1 MHFSVK
7 EDIIQLTEKWDGER
21 FPDGRPRVSDEDL
34 EEIRHLTL
42 EEVWQPMFMK
52 GYLNQ
57 FEEKLK
63 RLHEDKTK
71 LVGRAVT
78 CSFMPARPDLEETV
92 KKIGASEGRKGTCN
106 QWVIDTLVEGDVVVA
121 DMYDKI
127 YEGTF
132 VGGNLSTAIK
142 NRTKTGGAVVWG
154 GIRDLEQIEG
164 IEGLQVYYRGVDPT
178 PIKDFVM
185 TSFNSMTKIGGAV
198 CLPGDVVFGYGGGVI
213 FIPSHMVKEVI
224 EFAKKMHVKDIFGFE
239 MIKLGVYTTADIDID
254 VWPTEMMNRL
264 VAFIKEDERGEQYET
279 LTGAKSLRQQKQ
291 KRSDAYGRYIK
302 NCG

>member
-78 CSFMPARPDLEETV
+78 CSFMPARPDLEEAV

-213 FIPSHMVKEVI
+213 FIPSHLVKEVI
-224 EFAKKMHVKDIFGFE
+224 EFARKMHVKDIFGFE

-264 VAFIKEDERGEQYET
+264 VAFIKEDERGEQYRNLDWSKEF
-279 LTGAKSLRQQKQ
+279 AAAEAEEK
-291 KRSDAYGRYIK
+291 
-302 NCG
+302 

>member
-78 CSFMPARPDLEETV
+78 CSFMPARPELEEAV

-224 EFAKKMHVKDIFGFE
+224 EFARKMHVKDIFGFE

-264 VAFIKEDERGEQYET
+264 VAFIKEDERGEQYRNLDWSKEF
-279 LTGAKSLRQQKQ
+279 AAAEAEEK
-291 KRSDAYGRYIK
+291 
-302 NCG
+302 

>member
-52 GYLNQ
+52 GYLTQ

-78 CSFMPARPDLEETV
+78 CSFMPARPDLEEAV

-224 EFAKKMHVKDIFGFE
+224 EFARKMHVKDIFGFE
-239 MIKLGVYTTADIDID
+239 MIKQGVYTTADIDID

-264 VAFIKEDERGEQYET
+264 VAFIKEDERGEQYRNLDWSKEF
-279 LTGAKSLRQQKQ
+279 AAAEAEEK
-291 KRSDAYGRYIK
+291 
-302 NCG
+302 

>member
-78 CSFMPARPDLEETV
+78 CSFMPARPDLEEAV

-178 PIKDFVM
+178 PIKDIVM

-224 EFAKKMHVKDIFGFE
+224 EFARKMHVKDIFGFE

-264 VAFIKEDERGEQYET
+264 VAFIKEDERGEQYRNLDWSKEF
-279 LTGAKSLRQQKQ
+279 AAAEAEEK
-291 KRSDAYGRYIK
+291 
-302 NCG
+302 

>member
-78 CSFMPARPDLEETV
+78 CSFMPARPDLEEAV

-164 IEGLQVYYRGVDPT
+164 LEGLQVYYRGVDPT

-224 EFAKKMHVKDIFGFE
+224 EFARKMHVKDIFGFE

-264 VAFIKEDERGEQYET
+264 VAFIKEDERGEQYRNLDWSKEF
-279 LTGAKSLRQQKQ
+279 AAAEAEEK
-291 KRSDAYGRYIK
+291 
-302 NCG
+302 